1 MTATLSRTGSR
12 HTAPGLL
19 VAGGAGCLSAS
30 AMFVKLA
37 GADVATTAFLRC
49 ALALV
54 ALVPLALSE
63 LRRQGPMPA
72 PLLWA
77 SAAAGVFLGA
87 DYLMWAASI
96 AAVGAGMAT
105 VLINVAVVVFPVLA
119 RLFSGVPIA
128 RRFRLAA
135 PLMLIGVALAGG
147 MLSGPAASGSPV
159 AGTLLG
165 IAAGAAYAGF
175 LQLNRLS
182 GQQSPQ
188 HLSTPVCVATV
199 AASAAAGLVGELGVG
214 GTGIHLWM
222 PVMSWV
228 WLAALALLGQVVA
241 WLLVGAGSAR
251 LAPGTTG
258 GLLLLQPVL
267 AIGLGVLV
275 LGERPTAVQL
285 LGCAVVIVAVWFAT
299 GGTRRTTG

>member
-1 MTATLSRTGSR
+1 
-12 HTAPGLL
+12 
-19 VAGGAGCLSAS
+19 
-30 AMFVKLA
+30 
-37 GADVATTAFLRC
+37 
-49 ALALV
+49 
-54 ALVPLALSE
+54 
-63 LRRQGPMPA
+63 
-72 PLLWA
+72 
-77 SAAAGVFLGA
+77 
-87 DYLMWAASI
+87 
-96 AAVGAGMAT
+96 
-105 VLINVAVVVFPVLA
+105 VFPVLA
-119 RLFSGVPIA
+119 RVFSGVPIA

-241 WLLVGAGSAR
+241 RLLVGAGSAR

-275 LGERPTAVQL
+275 LGERPTAVQM